1 MWIDIGKEMKE
12 FFENVWDLFEIGGK
26 MVVFVNIVDD
36 KVKEMKVCDLKY

>member
-26 MVVFVNIVDD
+26 MVLFCNIVDN
-36 KVKEMKVCDLKY
+36 KVKEKKVCDLIY